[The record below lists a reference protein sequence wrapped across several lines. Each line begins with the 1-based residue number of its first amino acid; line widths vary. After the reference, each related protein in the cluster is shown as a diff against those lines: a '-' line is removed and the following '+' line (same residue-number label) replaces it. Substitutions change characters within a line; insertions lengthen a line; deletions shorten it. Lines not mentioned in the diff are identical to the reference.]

1 MKKSNCHEND
11 PLEVYAR
18 RGFLRDL
25 LFNNITSA
33 KDIWN
38 LQKKL
43 NITTQPNAVMAV
55 TVDNYYS
62 ETCNKSEIQKQNLR
76 LKVLQSLE
84 KCAEDFNALAVNM
97 DENLYAVLFRVENDI
112 VSQAEWAIELGRF
125 IKDNVEEET
134 GISVSI
140 GIGRRYKDILDL
152 HLSYKDAITACHH
165 KFFLGKSQIIHIEN
179 VIPFSEE
186 LSLFSIEVESQLSV
200 KVMSCDEEGAFSIV
214 DELFSNAVQER
225 SVNPL
230 IMKTRLIEII
240 TTLIKIAFE
249 AGADQEKLAAL
260 SGRLVEEILRSDT
273 ISELRSQMREV
284 LRGIIEEVS
293 LGRKRMNLQVFE
305 KAVSYI
311 HENFRRPI
319 TLEEVAEHV
328 YISSYYFSRHFKN
341 FTGMNF
347 IDYLTKVRIEEAKK
361 LLLTTD
367 LNISQISRQVG
378 YHDPSYFGR
387 VFKKVVGMPPS
398 KFKVNKKVHIDR
410 IFSEG

>member
-1 MKKSNCHEND
+1 
-11 PLEVYAR
+11 
-18 RGFLRDL
+18 
-25 LFNNITSA
+25 
-33 KDIWN
+33 
-38 LQKKL
+38 
-43 NITTQPNAVMAV
+43 
-55 TVDNYYS
+55 
-62 ETCNKSEIQKQNLR
+62 
-76 LKVLQSLE
+76 
-84 KCAEDFNALAVNM
+84 
-97 DENLYAVLFRVENDI
+97 VLFRVENVI
-112 VSQAEWAIELGRF
+112 VSEAEWAIELGRF